1 MMQALDTNVLL
12 RIVDRTHADQAR
24 QVEQLVRHSG
34 HAPFFLGMLVILE
47 FAWTLA
53 RRYKLPRTEIV
64 QWLRFLLEAPEF
76 VVERP
81 ALVEHAVAEF
91 ETSHADFGDCLIGVA
106 NLASGCS
113 TTLTFDRDAAAI
125 GRLFSPLPS

>member
-1 MMQALDTNVLL
+1 MQALDTNVLL
-12 RIVDRTHADQAR
+12 RIVDRTNADQVR

-34 HAPFFLGMLVILE
+34 QAPFFLSVFVMLE
-47 FAWTLA
+47 FGWTLA

-64 QWLRFLLEAPEF
+64 QWLRVVLEAPEF
-76 VVERP
+76 VVER
-81 ALVEHAVAEF
+81 AGLVDEAVAEF
-91 ETSHADFGDCLIGVA
+91 EAGNADFGDCLIGVA

-125 GRLFSPLPS
+125 ERLFSPVPS